1 MERCNIERNTSP
13 SLEQGDDTSTNL
25 LLAQWKASVF
35 EIMACQASSP
45 WFECRMGRLTG
56 TTTKNLIKCL
66 KFKLLE
72 KFGTDFLRLINF
84 WGIRCQLPDSAKVD
98 KLITAKHKAAYK
110 ALGFF

>member
-1 MERCNIERNTSP
+1 MT
-13 SLEQGDDTSTNL
+13 
-25 LLAQWKASVF
+25 
-35 EIMACQASSP
+35 ACQLSLP
-45 WFECRMGRLTG
+45 WFDCRMRRLTG
-56 TTTKNLIKCL
+56 TKPNNLIKRL

-72 KFGTDFLRLINF
+72 KFGTDFLRLTNF